1 MRWLPILLLA
11 LIPAAH
17 ASEPYSFL
25 PADLKSAAGV
35 YAHAAGL
42 LPLTPTADFEL
53 RIWTRDYMSGSVT
66 GVVVFNGTRRSF
78 ESVSIYK
85 QGRIVVKA
93 AHLGP
98 ERPIRNLNQLKRLIE
113 GLGAYDGTAVS
124 CGVMD
129 GGSDLV
135 DAVVQGHA
143 ITVKV
148 DNPEFCTDN
157 ASQIVV
163 KLLSKLRD

>member
-17 ASEPYSFL
+17 ASEPPGFL

-35 YAHAAGL
+35 YARAAGL
-42 LPLTPTADFEL
+42 LPLTPSADFGL
-53 RIWTRDYMSGSVT
+53 RIWTRDYMSGAVI
-66 GVVVFNGTRRSF
+66 GVVVSNGTKRSF
-78 ESVSIYK
+78 KSASIYK
-85 QGRIVVKA
+85 QGKIVVRA

-98 ERPIRNLNQLKRLIE
+98 EEPIRNLSQLKRLVE
-113 GLGAYDGTAVS
+113 GLKAYDGSAVS
-124 CGVMD
+124 CDVMD
-129 GGSDLV
+129 GESDLV

-148 DNPEFCTDN
+148 DNPKFCADK

-163 KLLSKLRD
+163 SLLGKLRD